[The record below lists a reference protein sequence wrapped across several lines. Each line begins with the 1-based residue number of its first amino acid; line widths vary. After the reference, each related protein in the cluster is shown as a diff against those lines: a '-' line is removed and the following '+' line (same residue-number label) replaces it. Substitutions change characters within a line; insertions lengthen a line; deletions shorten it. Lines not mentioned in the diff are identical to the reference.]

1 MDQIPARFYPF
12 IIKELR
18 DAHPT
23 LSIPAVLS
31 RAFLDLYGCTGSYLN
46 PLVCPVLSSDT
57 MISYRNVFFTG
68 GGKALCFPLLNLV
81 GQSGRSGSQLYLNK
95 DSMFRP
101 IATFIRDNDG
111 IRLDPVYLKK
121 ERCHE
126 YWDITLSFEHRDN
139 VDIIKFVIG
148 SNITTLIYI
157 KDDKQCIAVPDSD
170 SDLPLYEFRQQLR
183 QLNEPKAHQLDTEIS
198 LLNERELHY
207 LSVIIQDDTLSCPY
221 RYFRQLSDR
230 CNEAM
235 NYMDDIITKF
245 NMVLTFPI
253 RTSGLDEESQL
264 LRLAKQMEYFNR
276 YQIVNIIGLGY
287 WTLFEYIL
295 RHPKFTR
302 TLRKEVVSIL
312 LKEQL
317 VANIPEK
324 LILELYNWRCTATTN
339 EWVNALTN
347 VGRYQT
353 AAVVS
358 TAPFAPSRL
367 RLVHCCKTPM
377 ILD

>member
-1 MDQIPARFYPF
+1 M
-12 IIKELR
+12 
-18 DAHPT
+18 
-23 LSIPAVLS
+23 
-31 RAFLDLYGCTGSYLN
+31 
-46 PLVCPVLSSDT
+46 
-57 MISYRNVFFTG
+57 MISYGNVFFTG

-95 DSMFRP
+95 DGMFRP

-111 IRLDPVYLKK
+111 VRLDPVYHKQ

-126 YWDITLSFEHRDN
+126 YLDIAMRFEHHDN
-139 VDIIKFVIG
+139 VDTIKFVIG
-148 SNITTLIYI
+148 SNNTALIYI
-157 KDDKQCIAVPDSD
+157 KDDKRCIAVPD

-183 QLNEPKAHQLDTEIS
+183 QLNEPEARQLDTEIS
-198 LLNERELHY
+198 LLNEHELHY
-207 LSVIIQDDTLSCPY
+207 LSVIIQDDTLICPY

-230 CNEAM
+230 CNEVM

-253 RTSGLDEESQL
+253 RPSEFDEESQL
-264 LRLAKQMEYFNR
+264 LRLAKQMGYFNR
-276 YQIVNIIGLGY
+276 YQIVNIIDLGY

-324 LILELYNWRCTATTN
+324 LILELYNWRCTSTTN

-347 VGRYQT
+347 VGRFQSAT
-353 AAVVS
+353 VVS

-367 RLVHCCKTPM
+367 RLVHCCKDT
-377 ILD
+377 DA